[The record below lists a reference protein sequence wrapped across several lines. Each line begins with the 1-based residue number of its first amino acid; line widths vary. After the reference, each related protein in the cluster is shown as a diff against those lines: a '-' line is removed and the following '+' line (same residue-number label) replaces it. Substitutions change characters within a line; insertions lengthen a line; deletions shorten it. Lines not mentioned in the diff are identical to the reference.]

1 MTRNII
7 MSVLAAAV
15 TVGNIAAQRPLSVTA
30 EGRDALRG
38 RLIPYPTAD
47 EAATASMQR
56 QRYMQPLEEWQQSID
71 DDGATVMSASFTVP
85 FSWIE
90 RQTFLRVE
98 GAGVQYEVIING
110 RTAGY
115 AQNGF
120 AASEY
125 NITKLSH
132 EDKNRVEIRLLDSA
146 PLAAV
151 ESFPPAAGV
160 PLRAYVISQPRVRIR
175 DVFSRTRMGVG
186 GRANVDVGIIVHNQ
200 TLNAKRARIYY
211 DLYSPD
217 TVRVATGYKDV
228 ELGMYGIDTVR
239 FAANIPDSELW
250 RAGSPEMYRL
260 ELRNRIAG
268 RDVEFYSLPVGFRSV
283 EYADGEFLINGR
295 PETMRRADVDAS
307 VTARRI
313 EELQA
318 EGYNAVRFEAGH
330 VAEELLSLCD
340 SLGMYVFLTAAID
353 SSSAGESR
361 RVGGNPSNDPAWRA
375 TYVDRAEMLVET
387 TKRHP
392 SVVVYSPAQHSANGI
407 CLYDSYLAMK
417 MLAGERPVFY
427 TDGGGE
433 WNDDSKK

>member
-15 TVGNIAAQRPLSVTA
+15 TVGHIAAQRPLSVTA

-38 RLIPYPTAD
+38 RLIPYPTAE
-47 EAATASMQR
+47 EAAAASMQR

-71 DDGATVMSASFTVP
+71 DDGTTVMSASFTVP

-98 GAGVQYEVIING
+98 GAGVPYEVIING
-110 RTAGY
+110 RKAGY

-132 EDKNRVEIRLLDSA
+132 EDKNRVEIRLLDRAS
-146 PLAAV
+146 LAAV
-151 ESFPPAAGV
+151 ESFPSVAGV
-160 PLRAYVISQPRVRIR
+160 SLRAYVISQPRVRIR

-200 TLNAKRARIYY
+200 TLNAKSARIYY

-239 FAANIPDSELW
+239 FAANIPDSVLW

-268 RDVEFYSLPVGFRSV
+268 RDVEFYTLPVGFRSV

-295 PETMRRADVDAS
+295 PETMRLADVDAS

-340 SLGMYVFLTAAID
+340 SLGIYVFLTAAID

-361 RVGGNPSNDPAWRA
+361 RVGGNPSNDPSWRP
-375 TYVDRAEMLVET
+375 TYVDRGEMLIET

-392 SVVVYSPAQHSANGI
+392 SVVVYSPAQRSANGI

-427 TDGGGE
+427 GDGGGE

>member
-7 MSVLAAAV
+7 MSVLAVTV

-38 RLIPYPTAD
+38 RLIPYPTAE

-98 GAGVQYEVIING
+98 GAGVPYEVIING

-132 EDKNRVEIRLLDSA
+132 EDKNRVEIRLLDRA

-151 ESFPPAAGV
+151 ESFPSVVGV
-160 PLRAYVISQPRVRIR
+160 PLRAYIISQPRVRIR

-186 GRANVDVGIIVHNQ
+186 GRANVDIGIIVHNQ

-295 PETMRRADVDAS
+295 SETMRRADVDAS
-307 VTARRI
+307 VAARRI
-313 EELQA
+313 VELQA

-375 TYVDRAEMLVET
+375 TYVDRGEMLIET